1 MTAERH
7 DGLPGSG
14 GHGLGRRL
22 AVLACAAV
30 LATIGVALIV
40 DGLHASK
47 LKLFVGVLLVLGA
60 SLWSAAASRSAG
72 SD

>member
-7 DGLPGSG
+7 DGLSDPGRS
-14 GHGLGRRL
+14 GLGRRL

-30 LATIGVALIV
+30 LATIGVALVV
-40 DGLHASK
+40 DGLHGSK
-47 LKLFVGVLLVLGA
+47 LKLFIGVILVLGA

-72 SD
+72 SQ

>member
-7 DGLPGSG
+7 DGIPGSERQ
-14 GHGLGRRL
+14 GLGRRL

-30 LATIGVALIV
+30 LATIGVALVV
-40 DGLHASK
+40 DGLHGSK

-60 SLWSAAASRSAG
+60 SVWSAAASRSAG
-72 SD
+72 SQ